1 MLATV
6 LAGGSVA
13 VAQLV
18 VKLLQSVL
26 SLGGAVPAFYY
37 LAYLIV
43 SVLVAYF
50 VYRAHVR
57 LVEKRV
63 VDELSGS
70 GAPVDLGLGAPIGLL
85 LVAVTVIFLWAFGS
99 YAVLGVNS
107 LAVIFVSLANDGAG
121 AFVEKV
127 ILRGIVFTITE
138 ERTGTWVALA
148 ISVVL
153 FALLHLA
160 SPGATVIGAIVV
172 GAEGG
177 IPPSAAYVLTRR
189 LWLPIGAYTS
199 GGTSPRTPSSA

>member
-1 MLATV
+1 M
-6 LAGGSVA
+6 
-13 VAQLV
+13 
-18 VKLLQSVL
+18 
-26 SLGGAVPAFYY
+26 PAFYY

-70 GAPVDLGLGAPIGLL
+70 GAPVDLGLGALIGLV

-121 AFVEKV
+121 
-127 ILRGIVFTITE
+127 G
-138 ERTGTWVALA
+138 
-148 ISVVL
+148 SC
-153 FALLHLA
+153 
-160 SPGATVIGAIVV
+160 
-172 GAEGG
+172 
-177 IPPSAAYVLTRR
+177 RR
-189 LWLPIGAYTS
+189 
-199 GGTSPRTPSSA
+199 